1 MSRRDSLAY
10 RAAHALLLASGMW
23 SVACFAAPV
32 VIHDTGRTQPLDD
45 YYAPLAGADSTT
57 ELRQPQVPASVA
69 DAVLPIRTP
78 EMSPGTVGK
87 RAIDK
92 PLLAQPLFLVGAD
105 ELSQRWLRRHRA
117 RLLQLNAVG
126 MLVEAQT
133 AQDLER
139 VASIADGLPIAPAS
153 ASDVARLLGLRHY
166 PVLISSRWI
175 EQ

>member
-1 MSRRDSLAY
+1 MSRRDSFAY
-10 RAAHALLLASGMW
+10 CAAHALLLVGGMW
-23 SVACFAAPV
+23 SFACSAAPV
-32 VIHDTGRTQPLDD
+32 VIHDTGRTLTLDD
-45 YYAPLAGADSTT
+45 YYAPLAGADSAT
-57 ELRQPQVPASVA
+57 ELSHPQVPSSVA

-78 EMSPGTVGK
+78 EMTPGKVGK

-92 PLLAQPLFLVGAD
+92 PLLAQPLFLIGAD
-105 ELSQRWLRRHRA
+105 ELSQRWLRRHRP

-126 MLVEAQT
+126 MLVNAAT
-133 AQDLER
+133 ARDLER
-139 VASIADGLPIAPAS
+139 VAAIADGLPIAPAP